1 MTYFMMGFP
10 RESFPF
16 LILLYWMVSKL
27 TQYHHELL
35 AALSFVMMIREAFEP
50 LLSYCLF
57 NRFPYLI
64 LYKLLQTALTV
75 ESILNFIS
83 RAWADTTTAI
93 IISQATLA
101 LLSPFGGGIFIPW
114 NVTPYYW
121 LWLQEISV
129 FTHSSRAAIMHINYK
144 MVYKCLTPSFDTSP
158 PWNAICLGVPGG
170 CDASTTTSRLCMV
183 KGRTM
188 LYAMQG
194 IGHTDTPWKSFG
206 YLVLIFIVVRCGV
219 LILMHFP
226 ADQIISIV
234 RQFVSSGVQEQ
245 LNEVQIRNRNL
256 EGIRTHI
263 LCTKLFNFDYAEPYL
278 ITYSLYFIMQTKL
291 PL

>member
-1 MTYFMMGFP
+1 M
-10 RESFPF
+10 
-16 LILLYWMVSKL
+16 
-27 TQYHHELL
+27 
-35 AALSFVMMIREAFEP
+35 
-50 LLSYCLF
+50 
-57 NRFPYLI
+57 
-64 LYKLLQTALTV
+64 
-75 ESILNFIS
+75 NFIS

-114 NVTPYYW
+114 NVTPHYW

-144 MVYKCLTPSFDTSP
+144 MTYKCPTIPSFETSY
-158 PWNAICLGVPGG
+158 PWRAICLGVPGG
-170 CDASTTTSRLCMV
+170 CDASTTTSSLCMV

-194 IGHTDTPWKSFG
+194 IGRTDSPWKSFG

-256 EGIRTHI
+256 EGTRTHI
-263 LCTKLFNFDYAEPYL
+263 LSTIFFKFYDAEPYL
-278 ITYSLYFIMQTKL
+278 MKYILYFIMQIKL